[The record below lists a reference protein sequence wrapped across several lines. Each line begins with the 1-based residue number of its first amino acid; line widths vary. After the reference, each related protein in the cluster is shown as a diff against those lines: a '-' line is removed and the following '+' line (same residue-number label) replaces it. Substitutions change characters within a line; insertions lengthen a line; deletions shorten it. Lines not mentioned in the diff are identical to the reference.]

1 MTEGR
6 NNNRNGSLLVTSN
19 ILEDEFSRGYRGR
32 LRVLNQYPSVL
43 KFMAALREA
52 MHPPGTQLTECS
64 AAATLSLAAE
74 IPVRDFVR
82 KHSLLPFHRTV
93 SLKDYDVE
101 HGDPSRLYL
110 IDHFGTR
117 VWRQSMAMFCPE
129 CVVGDMESPNKFA
142 YWRRSHQL
150 PGIPWCIK
158 HGCQLANSSI
168 GKKAFDDVPFPELPA
183 NYGFSDKE
191 FIDVTLNPVI
201 QRYADIANAFLNSE
215 RPTPLIHATFRIAEQ
230 AKKHHLRVGARGQ
243 KPTLTDIV
251 LERVPQYWIKT
262 LYPDIENRLPGK
274 FFNPIDNITT
284 GLVADQG
291 YALSLAVLFDSST
304 EALNYWYADNDGLP
318 QERKVQRSFGKDYWN
333 SSTMFKLYVE
343 HRGNHT
349 SIGKAL
355 EIDPSYVR
363 NELTAAGLP
372 ALGLVDMSA
381 TSLAILAFH
390 AGMPLEAACESS
402 GASRSEVEKLIRGGI
417 SKFSTALKEMSQHEQ
432 TP

>member
-1 MTEGR
+1 M
-6 NNNRNGSLLVTSN
+6 TSN

-52 MHPPGTQLTECS
+52 KHSLRTQLSECS
-64 AAATLSLAAE
+64 AAATLALAAE
-74 IPVRDFVR
+74 IPLKEFVR

-93 SLKDYDVE
+93 SLKDYDVD
-101 HGDPSRLYL
+101 HGDPSRLCL
-110 IDHFGTR
+110 IEHFGTR

-129 CVVGDMESPNKFA
+129 CVAGDMESSRFA
-142 YWRRSHQL
+142 YWRRFHQL

-183 NYGFSDKE
+183 HYGFSEQE
-191 FIDVTLNPVI
+191 FIDVSLNPVI

-215 RPTPLIHATFRIAEQ
+215 RPTPLIHATFLIAEQ
-230 AKKHHLRVGARGQ
+230 AKKQQLRVGARGQ
-243 KPTLTDIV
+243 KPTLTDRV
-251 LERVPQYWIKT
+251 LEQVSLYWLRT
-262 LYPDIENRLPGK
+262 LYPDIENRSSGE

-291 YALSLAVLFDSST
+291 YALALAVLFDSTT
-304 EALNYWYADNDGLP
+304 EALNYWYADNDRLP
-318 QERKVQRSFGKDYWN
+318 RARKVQRSFGKEYWN
-333 SSTMFKLYVE
+333 SSAMLKLYVE

-355 EIDPSYVR
+355 AIDPSYVR

-372 ALGLVDMSA
+372 ALGLVDISNIA
-381 TSLAILAFH
+381 QAILAFQI
-390 AGMPLEAACESS
+390 GMSIEAACETT
-402 GASRSEVEKLIRGGI
+402 GASQTEVEKLIRGGI
-417 SKFSTALKEMSQHEQ
+417 SKFSTAIKEMSQRKQ
-432 TP
+432 TL